1 MTGNTVIDVPFEIGR
16 PLWAVPAQDT
26 EPGDLEGGVSHRLF
40 RIRTADT
47 AGHRSSASLL
57 IDRMY
62 ATRGYRTS
70 GLPGHETPEQITL
83 VASDDTETI
92 GTITIG
98 FDFGAGLLAD
108 DLFAEEIDGLRA
120 QGRRVCEF
128 TKLALDSA
136 VRSKRVL
143 ASLFHMA
150 FIHAHRLTGM
160 HNVVIE
166 VNPRHV
172 KYYERM
178 LGFKVLSPQRLNR
191 RVNAPAVLLCLDFD
205 HAHDCI
211 ERFGGTPEC
220 ALVERSLYP
229 YFFSTDEEAG
239 IIGRLRR
246 REPETSAPR
255 RPSRRALRAV
265 EARA

>member
-1 MTGNTVIDVPFEIGR
+1 VRGNTVIDVPFDVGR
-16 PLWAVPAQDT
+16 PLGSLPAPDS
-26 EPGDLEGGVSHRLF
+26 ELDDLEGGVSHRLF

-62 ATRGYRTS
+62 ATRGYTTC
-70 GLPGHETPEQITL
+70 GLPGEGTPEQITL
-83 VASDDTETI
+83 VASDDAETI

-98 FDFGAGLLAD
+98 FDLASGGLLAD
-108 DLFAEEIDGLRA
+108 DLFRDDINGLRR

-160 HNVVIE
+160 DNVVIE

-178 LGFKVLSPQRLNR
+178 LGFKVMSPERLNR
-191 RVNAPAVLLCLDFD
+191 RVNAPAVLLCLDFE

-211 ERFGGTPEC
+211 ERFGGMPEC
-220 ALVERSLYP
+220 SLIERSLYP

-239 IIGRLRR
+239 IVGRLCR
-246 REPETSAPR
+246 RERPAPPR
-255 RPSRRALRAV
+255 RGRGSAMRAM